1 MPAWSLQIAF
11 VGYKLVP
18 MLYTDGDNEML
29 MQGGI
34 NTRINSTQL
43 WIYAVVR
50 ADTALL
56 PHPTPYKLISAMR
69 T

>member
-1 MPAWSLQIAF
+1 
-11 VGYKLVP
+11 